1 MDAQLEEN
9 LAKVEGGQET
19 LAAIR
24 GELVMEHW
32 ETEDARNMREEE
44 RLMALE
50 QTGEARRGTGELPV
64 SFWEL
69 PMPEDPD
76 DSVRRALEEDRS

>member
-1 MDAQLEEN
+1 MDALLEEN
-9 LAKVEGGQET
+9 LAKVKGGQET

>member
-1 MDAQLEEN
+1 MDALLEEN
-9 LAKVEGGQET
+9 LAKVKGGQET

-24 GELVMEHW
+24 GELIMEHW

-50 QTGEARRGTGELPV
+50 QIGEARRGTGELPV

>member
-1 MDAQLEEN
+1 MDALLEEN

-50 QTGEARRGTGELPV
+50 QIGEARRGTGELPV

-69 PMPEDPD
+69 PIPEDPD
-76 DSVRRALEEDRS
+76 DSVRRALEEDCS

>member
-1 MDAQLEEN
+1 MDALLEEN

-24 GELVMEHW
+24 GELVMERW

-50 QTGEARRGTGELPV
+50 QIGEARRGTGELPV